1 MTVYAYLVIKKDECG
16 AKTMEV
22 FKHRDEAENYI
33 KEWMIE
39 NKSEM
44 SKIESNLY
52 IRRLKVTVG
61 EEEITME
68 GSEKCVCCGDDIPE
82 GRQICFRCQGKSYP
96 ADDFTQN
103 VIKLPPDIQ
112 PVKHGRWEETHISL
126 CKDIPE
132 DEKEEGHSFY
142 IAEMKCSCCNRYN
155 AVIFGLT
162 LDKPN
167 FCQLCGAIMDG
178 GEKNE

>member
-22 FKHRDEAENYI
+22 FKHRDEAENYV

-61 EEEITME
+61 EEE
-68 GSEKCVCCGDDIPE
+68 EK
-82 GRQICFRCQGKSYP
+82 
-96 ADDFTQN
+96 
-103 VIKLPPDIQ
+103 
-112 PVKHGRWEETHISL
+112 
-126 CKDIPE
+126 
-132 DEKEEGHSFY
+132 
-142 IAEMKCSCCNRYN
+142 
-155 AVIFGLT
+155 
-162 LDKPN
+162 
-167 FCQLCGAIMDG
+167 
-178 GEKNE
+178 